1 MSFRGRSLVQDRDK
15 IGDFVCSC
23 ENREEEIGKASLLQF
38 GVWDGGREGVGRG
51 EEKTHGFGHL
61 ESMSSPTQAGRG
73 AMAAQVG
80 SQQLE
85 QSEVGATFFPAERV
99 IRAKHSSTDL
109 QLLCA
114 ED

>member
-38 GVWDGGREGVGRG
+38 GVWDGGREGAGRG
-51 EEKTHGFGHL
+51 EEKTHVFGHL
-61 ESMSSPTQAGRG
+61 ERAASRESMSSPIQAGRG
-73 AMAAQVG
+73 ALAAQVG

-85 QSEVGATFFPAERV
+85 QSEVGAAFFPAERV

-109 QLLCA
+109 
-114 ED
+114 